1 MTPLGCGPIAWDDVP
16 IADDPIHTTIVVPN
30 PVMEWQVPG
39 CGEDGPMGR
48 PTYRPELKRF
58 ELQSGVQIPPL
69 REALAHPLSAPG
81 HGGVYWEW
89 CGADRIHRGNST
101 PKVARL
107 LQNRSTGTLP
117 LSACAHSPAPSAVR
131 GATNAQPTEGYRCP
145 LHSSRARGGASRLC
159 RTGSHLRL
167 CAVVRTRVRP
177 SSGGTALNRNSG
189 RSHAMLTS
197 KV

>member
-1 MTPLGCGPIAWDDVP
+1 MTPLGCGRIAWDDVP

-39 CGEDGPMGR
+39 WREDGRWGR

-58 ELQSGVQIPPL
+58 ELQSGVQIPPW
-69 REALAHPLSAPG
+69 REAWAHPTSAPG
-81 HGGVYWEW
+81 HGGVCWER
-89 CGADRIHRGNST
+89 CGADRIHRGNSR

-117 LSACAHSPAPSAVR
+117 SSASAHSPPPSAVR

-145 LHSSRARGGASRLC
+145 LHSSQARGGASRLC
-159 RTGSHLRL
+159 RTGSRSRLTLRS
-167 CAVVRTRVRP
+167 RTY
-177 SSGGTALNRNSG
+177 
-189 RSHAMLTS
+189 
-197 KV
+197 